1 MIKIANNLTAL
12 SLHKAATVDSMT
24 DLLKSP
30 TAVGVGSGL
39 IGSGVGAG
47 LFHLLA
53 KKQNKTLLNYL
64 LAAAAGG
71 VPAGLAGSQI
81 PQLIDSFNFIGGLK
95 GKTQEERI
103 ANEIARSKA
112 EAAEELAAAEADAAA
127 EAAAGKSQ
135 NKE

>member
-12 SLHKAATVDSMT
+12 SLHKAATVDSMA

-30 TAVGVGSGL
+30 TAVGIGSGL

-81 PQLIDSFNFIGGLK
+81 PQLIDSFKFIGGFE
-95 GKTQEERI
+95 GKNKEERI
-103 ANEIARSKA
+103 AEEIAASSA
-112 EAAEELAAAEADAAA
+112 GAAKELEDAEADAAA
-127 EAAAGKSQ
+127 EAAAAK
-135 NKE
+135 N